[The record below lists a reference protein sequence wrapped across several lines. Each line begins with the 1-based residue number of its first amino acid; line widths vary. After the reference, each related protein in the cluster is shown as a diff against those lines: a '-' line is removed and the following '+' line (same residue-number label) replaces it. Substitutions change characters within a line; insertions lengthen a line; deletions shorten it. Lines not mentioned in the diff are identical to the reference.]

1 MFNLAS
7 FLGGAIDG
15 WRGAA
20 IATVAM
26 LSPGIII
33 LLGVLPFWQKIRQE
47 AAVRAFVRGVNAVA
61 AGLIL
66 AGVWM
71 LMKKALVGPAA
82 YALTLS
88 SCAGFIVYD
97 SPAPLN
103 IIVHGI
109 AGVLLKSSGIGGP
122 FSK

>member
-1 MFNLAS
+1 MFNLAG
-7 FLGGAIDG
+7 FLGGSIDG

-33 LLGVLPFWQKIRQE
+33 LLGVLPFWQQIRQD
-47 AAVRAFVRGVNAVA
+47 AAVRAFVRGVNSVA

-88 SCAGFIVYD
+88 SCAGFIVYE

-103 IIVHGI
+103 IAVHGI
-109 AGVLLKSSGIGGP
+109 AGVILKSTGVGGP